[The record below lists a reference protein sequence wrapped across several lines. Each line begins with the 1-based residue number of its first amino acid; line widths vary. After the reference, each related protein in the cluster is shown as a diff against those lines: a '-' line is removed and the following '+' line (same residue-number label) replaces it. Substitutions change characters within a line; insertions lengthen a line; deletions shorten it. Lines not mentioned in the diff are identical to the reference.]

1 MWKKTYPYL
10 NDEIFIKEID
20 TQRLQ
25 NQYMKLTLLDW
36 NENPIK
42 EIQGY
47 ASGGSISLNGNS
59 AVRRTCS
66 LTMTIK
72 DDKDTQ
78 IMDTKNMISIGKKVF
93 IEIGIKN
100 KTNKYKKQYP
110 IIWYPQ
116 GLFVFTQCSVSSSLG
131 QATTLSAQLKDK
143 MCLLNGECG
152 GTITSSIQ
160 LDRMDTID
168 QNGNWITI
176 KPTISQIIREAV
188 NHLGGEQLARI
199 LISDIDERIK
209 SVMRWTGTSPVY
221 WITED
226 NLNIL
231 TTNKAKWDGSIGR
244 AFYHGDDIGFTYT
257 DFTYPGELIAQPG
270 DNICN
275 AILDK
280 IKNLL
285 GNYEYYYDVFGN
297 FIFQEIKNYLN
308 TTQATV
314 ELDKMTNSDYIVDM
328 TKGKSIYDFSDSKLA
343 ISFSNNPQYT
353 RIKND
358 YVIWGTRKDTN
369 DIQHDIRY
377 HLAIDNKPK
386 IGNMYNVYLYTDS
399 EDNLQKA
406 AIPLKYPDI
415 YSFPSIGTV
424 GLFYEDI
431 SHDDIYQWN
440 AQTQEYEL
448 STIGE
453 KTQIRTTDW
462 RTELYLEGIANDPLG
477 LSQHPYYAE
486 LAAEWPK
493 LYNLKSEKV
502 IYFGERSWTN
512 SQMTNSYP
520 VGYTFTGL
528 TNQLQKPLKIG
539 DLLFLNVT
547 NSNTNKKFIYIARST
562 TNRTASQAG
571 QALILAIVGVEDFT
585 IDDFYIGNFY
595 QNVLDYPWD
604 IDYWLDFIDSQ
615 EAISALGVNIIGR
628 RSLSEKKEDY
638 NCVFEPEVPDFVLIE
653 TGQPDTAEKRDECI
667 ARAQAY
673 IQVDPN
679 IFMNL
684 SGGGMRNSC
693 FERVKTALFD
703 YTNYNNSISIGCLP
717 IYHLEP
723 NTRITVNSKQN
734 SIYGDYIISSISI
747 PLVTNGTMNI
757 SAVKCSEKL

>member
-1 MWKKTYPYL
+1 MWKKIYPYL
-10 NDEIFIKEID
+10 NDEDFIQEID

-25 NQYMKLTLLDW
+25 NQYIKLILLDW
-36 NENPIK
+36 DENPIK

-47 ASGGSISLNGNS
+47 ASSGSISLNGNS

-66 LTMTIK
+66 LTMTMK
-72 DDKDTQ
+72 DDQDTQ
-78 IMDTKNMISIGKKVF
+78 IMDTKNIISIGRKVF
-93 IEIGIKN
+93 IEVGIEN
-100 KTNKYKKQYP
+100 KTNKYRKQYP

-116 GLFVFTQCSVSSSLG
+116 GLFVFTQCSLSSSLG

-152 GTITSSIQ
+152 GIITSSIQ
-160 LDRMDTID
+160 LDRMDTVD
-168 QNGNWITI
+168 QNGNWITV

-199 LISDIDERIK
+199 LISDIDEKIK
-209 SVMRWTGTSPVY
+209 SVMRWTGASPVY

-231 TTNKAKWDGSIGR
+231 TTNKAKWDGSIGKV
-244 AFYHGDDIGFTYT
+244 FYYGDDIGFIYD

-314 ELDKMTNSDYIVDM
+314 ELDKITNENYIVDM
-328 TKGKSIYDFSDSKLA
+328 TKGKSVYDFSDSKLA

-358 YVIWGTRKDTN
+358 YVIWGIRKDMN
-369 DIQHDIRY
+369 DIQHSIRY
-377 HLAIDNKPK
+377 HLAIDNKPQ
-386 IGNMYNVYLYTDS
+386 IGNIYNIYLYTDP
-399 EDNLQKA
+399 EDGLQKA
-406 AIPLKYPDI
+406 AIPMKYSNI
-415 YSFPSIGTV
+415 NNFPTVGVV
-424 GLFYEDI
+424 GLFYEDL
-431 SHDDIYQWN
+431 SHNDIYQWN
-440 AQTQEYEL
+440 VETQTYEL

-453 KTQIRTTDW
+453 KVNIRTTDW
-462 RTELYLEGIANDPLG
+462 RTELYLEGVANDPLG

-493 LYNLKSEKV
+493 LYNLKDKTS
-502 IYFGERSWTN
+502 IYFGARSWTD
-512 SQMTNSYP
+512 SQIANTYIIGYSSTWTNNLHIA
-520 VGYTFTGL
+520 TQT
-528 TNQLQKPLKIG
+528 G
-539 DLLFLNVT
+539 DLIFLNVT
-547 NSNTNKKFIYIARST
+547 NT
-562 TNRTASQAG
+562 TNNAKYLYILEVTIGSTETTTPTAIIKDI
-571 QALILAIVGVEDFT
+571 ILTDNFTEDN
-585 IDDFYIGNFY
+585 FYIGNFY
-595 QNVLDYPWD
+595 EDVLKYPWD

-638 NCVFEPEVPDFVLIE
+638 NCVFEPEVPDFILIE
-653 TGQPDTAEKRDECI
+653 AGQPDTAEKRSECI
-667 ARAQAY
+667 ARAQAF
-673 IQVDPN
+673 IQIDPN
-679 IFMNL
+679 IYMNL

-723 NTRITVNSKQN
+723 NTRITVNNKQN
-734 SIYGDYIISSISI
+734 SIYGDYMINSISI
-747 PLVTNGTMNI
+747 PLTANGTMNI

>member
-10 NDEIFIKEID
+10 NDETFLQEID
-20 TQRLQ
+20 TQHLQ
-25 NQYMKLTLLDW
+25 NQYIKLTLLDW
-36 NENPIK
+36 DENPIK
-42 EIQGY
+42 EIQGN
-47 ASGGSISLNGNS
+47 ATGGSLSLNGNS

-66 LTMTIK
+66 LTMVIK
-72 DDKDTQ
+72 DETESQ
-78 IMDTKNMISIGKKVF
+78 IMNVKNFISIGKKVF

-100 KTNKYKKQYP
+100 KTNKYVKEYP
-110 IIWYPQ
+110 IVWYPE
-116 GLFVFTQCSVSSSLG
+116 GLFVFTQCSLTSSLG
-131 QATTLSAQLKDK
+131 QGTTLSAQLKDK

-152 GTITSSIQ
+152 GIITSSIQ

-188 NHLGGEQLARI
+188 NHLGGEHLARI

-231 TTNKAKWDGSIGR
+231 TTNKAKWDGSIGKVFR
-244 AFYHGDDIGFTYT
+244 YGDDIGFVYS

-270 DNICN
+270 DNICS

-285 GNYEYYYDVFGN
+285 GNFEYYYDVFGN

-308 TTQATV
+308 TTHATV
-314 ELDKMTNSDYIVDM
+314 ELDKMTNQNYIVDM
-328 TKGKSIYDFSDSKLA
+328 TKGKSVYDFSNSKLA

-358 YVIWGTRKDTN
+358 FVIWGVRKDTSN
-369 DIQHDIRY
+369 IQHDIRY
-377 HLAIDNKPK
+377 HLAIDTKPK
-386 IGNMYNVYLYTDS
+386 IGNVYDIYWYLDS

-406 AIPLKYPDI
+406 AIPQKYSNI
-415 YSFPSIGTV
+415 YSFPTVGVV
-424 GLFYEDI
+424 GLFYEDL
-431 SHDDIYQWN
+431 SHNDIYYWN
-440 AQTQEYEL
+440 PDTQEYEL
-448 STIGE
+448 STAGE
-453 KTQIRTTDW
+453 KVKVRTTDW
-462 RTELYLEGIANDPLG
+462 RTELYLQGVANDPLG
-477 LSQHPYYAE
+477 LTQHPYYAE
-486 LAAEWPK
+486 LSAEWPK
-493 LYNLKSEKV
+493 LYNLVSEKV
-502 IYFGERSWTN
+502 TYFGERSWSNT
-512 SQMTNSYP
+512 QMTQTYP
-520 VGYTFTGL
+520 VGYTFTAL
-528 TNQLQKPLKIG
+528 TNQLHKSLKVG
-539 DLLFLNVT
+539 DLIFLNVT
-547 NSNTNKKFIYIARST
+547 NSSTGHKFIYIAKST
-562 TNRTASQAG
+562 TNRTGNQNA
-571 QALILAIVGVEDFT
+571 QALVLAIVGVDDFSTEDF
-585 IDDFYIGNFY
+585 YVGNFY
-595 QNVLDYPWD
+595 EDVIKYPWD

-615 EAISALGVNIIGR
+615 EAISELGVNVIGR
-628 RSLSEKKEDY
+628 RSFSERKEDY
-638 NCVFEPEVPDFVLIE
+638 NCVFEPEVPDFILIE
-653 TGQPDTAEKRDECI
+653 TGQPDTQEKRDECI
-667 ARAQAY
+667 SRAQAF

-693 FERVKTALFD
+693 FERIKNALFD
-703 YTNYNNSISIGCLP
+703 YTSYNNSISIGCLP

-723 NTRITVNSKQN
+723 NTRITVTSKQDA
-734 SIYGDYIISSISI
+734 IYGDYMINSISM